1 MMQNIDPVLLGISI
15 AIKDINREPID
26 EETPKLMTREETIN
40 LQLAIIKSIF
50 LSN

>member
-1 MMQNIDPVLLGISI
+1 MIQNNDPILRSISI
-15 AIKDINREPID
+15 SIKEINGESVP